1 LKKNH
6 YAAFQFFD
14 LKMYAMKT
22 LSHLLVFFL
31 LGLTQMSHAQ
41 RNFDNAN
48 LTYCQRTGKAI
59 YMYDANFVKLG
70 LVRPHSEMGRSNENP
85 AAGFT
90 NEGIM
95 AQFGFM
101 RYFDLDIN
109 RSRFGIGYFVPLYAS
124 YNPWENSALNEL
136 VELERTTY
144 LFIGAG
150 IGPLLTI
157 RLVDR
162 VLLDMY
168 ATAQPTVS
176 FYGGYKHEM
185 ADVSYNEYS
194 FISFNVGSVIG
205 ASLRYRFLI
214 VGCEWLPLNSKYNV
228 YMYEDGEAIDQSP
241 EKRKM
246 DVGRVSASVGVYF

>member
-1 LKKNH
+1 
-6 YAAFQFFD
+6 
-14 LKMYAMKT
+14 MKT
-22 LSHLLVFFL
+22 LSLVIIVVML
-31 LGLTQMSHAQ
+31 VMTQSGLCQ

-59 YMYDANFVKLG
+59 YMFDANFVKLG
-70 LVRPHSEMGRSNENP
+70 LVRPHSEINRSNEYP

-101 RYFDLDIN
+101 RYIDLDIN
-109 RSRFGIGYFVPLYAS
+109 RSRFGIGYYVPLYAS
-124 YNPWENSALNEL
+124 YNPWDNNDLNQLE
-136 VELERTTY
+136 ELERSPY
-144 LFIGAG
+144 LFLGAG
-150 IGPLLTI
+150 IGPLFTI

-162 VLLDMY
+162 ILLDMY

-176 FYGGYKHEM
+176 FYGGYKYQEAEVTH
-185 ADVSYNEYS
+185 NEYS
-194 FISFNVGSVIG
+194 FISFNVGSIIG

-228 YMYEDGEAIDQSP
+228 YMYEDGEAIDSSP
-241 EKRKM
+241 QKRKM

>member
-1 LKKNH
+1 
-6 YAAFQFFD
+6 
-14 LKMYAMKT
+14 MKT
-22 LSHLLVFFL
+22 LRLLLVFVL
-31 LGLTQMSHAQ
+31 LSLTQMSMAQ
-41 RNFDNAN
+41 RNFDTAN

-59 YMYDANFVKLG
+59 YMFDANFIKLG
-70 LVRPHSEMGRSNENP
+70 LVRPHSEIGRGNDYP
-85 AAGFT
+85 AAGFN

-101 RYFDLDIN
+101 RYIDLDIN
-109 RSRFGIGYFVPLYAS
+109 RSRFGLGYYVPLYAS
-124 YNPWENSALNEL
+124 YNPWENADLNDLE
-136 VELERTTY
+136 ELERSPY

-150 IGPLLTI
+150 VGPLFTI

-162 VLLDMY
+162 FLLDMY

-176 FYGGYKHEM
+176 FYGGYKYKPQES
-185 ADVSYNEYS
+185 DLTYNEYS

-214 VGCEWLPLNSKYNV
+214 VGCEWLPLNSKYTV
-228 YMYEDGEAIDQSP
+228 YMYEDGEAIEQSP

>member
-1 LKKNH
+1 
-6 YAAFQFFD
+6 
-14 LKMYAMKT
+14 MKT
-22 LSHLLVFFL
+22 LSLLIMLVLLVMAQTSL
-31 LGLTQMSHAQ
+31 AQ

-59 YMYDANFVKLG
+59 YMFDANFVKLG
-70 LVRPHSEMGRSNENP
+70 LVRPHSEIGRGNEYP

-109 RSRFGIGYFVPLYAS
+109 RSRFGIGYYVPLYAS
-124 YNPWENSALNEL
+124 YNPWENSALNDLEEL
-136 VELERTTY
+136 GRTGY

-162 VLLDMY
+162 LLLDMY

-176 FYGGYKHEM
+176 FYGGYKHQVDE
-185 ADVSYNEYS
+185 VSYNEYS

-205 ASLRYRFLI
+205 ASLRYRFLV

-228 YMYEDGEAIDQSP
+228 YMYEAGEAIEQSP